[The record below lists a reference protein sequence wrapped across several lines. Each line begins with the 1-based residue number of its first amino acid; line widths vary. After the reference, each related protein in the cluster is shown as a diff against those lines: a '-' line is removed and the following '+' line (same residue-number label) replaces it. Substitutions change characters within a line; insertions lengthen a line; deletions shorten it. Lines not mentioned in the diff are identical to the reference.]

1 MAYTMDST
9 LGDLLNDPRAKA
21 VLDKYLP
28 GVSANPMIGMVK
40 GTSLRLILTNPM
52 VAQLG
57 ITQQKVQTVL
67 DEINKL
73 A

>member
-9 LGDLLNDPRAKA
+9 LGELLNDPRAKA

-28 GVSANPMIGMVK
+28 GVSTNPMIGMAK
-40 GTSLRLILTNPM
+40 GISLKMIVSMPQ
-52 VAQLG
+52 VAQMG
-57 ITQQKVQTVL
+57 VDQQKVQTVL

-73 A
+73 K